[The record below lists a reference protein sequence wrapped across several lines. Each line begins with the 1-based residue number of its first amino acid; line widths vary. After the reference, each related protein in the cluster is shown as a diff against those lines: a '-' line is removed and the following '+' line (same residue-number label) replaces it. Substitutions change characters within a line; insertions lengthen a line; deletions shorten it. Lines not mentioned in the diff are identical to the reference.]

1 MILEI
6 VLVILLLIGGYIVY
20 RQDQTIKKQIDYI
33 DAIELKL
40 LSSFNSITDTYN
52 KMKSFDDK
60 GGFESD
66 DEVGQ
71 VFNNIKEV
79 MEDLENEINA

>member
-6 VLVILLLIGGYIVY
+6 ILICIIAFCGFIIY
-20 RQDQTIKKQIDYI
+20 RQDQTIKRQIDYI
-33 DAIELKL
+33 DQIEIKL
-40 LSSFNSITDTYN
+40 LTNFESISNSY
-52 KMKSFDDK
+52 KRMKEIDQK

-71 VFNNIKEV
+71 VFTGIKDV
-79 MEDLENEINA
+79 LEDLEKDING

>member
-6 VLVILLLIGGYIVY
+6 ILICIIALCGFIVY

-33 DAIELKL
+33 DEVELKL
-40 LSSFNSITDTYN
+40 LSNFQKISDSYTR
-52 KMKSFDDK
+52 MKEIDQK

-71 VFNNIKEV
+71 VFNGIKDVIEN
-79 MEDLENEINA
+79 LEKDING

>member
-6 VLVILLLIGGYIVY
+6 ILICIIAFCGFIVY

-33 DAIELKL
+33 DQIEIKL
-40 LSSFNSITDTYN
+40 ITNFQSVSDSY
-52 KMKSFDDK
+52 KRMKEIDQK

-71 VFNNIKEV
+71 VFNGIKDVIEN
-79 MEDLENEINA
+79 LEKEING

>member
-1 MILEI
+1 MILDI
-6 VLVILLLIGGYIVY
+6 ILICIIAFCGFIVY

-33 DAIELKL
+33 DEVELKL
-40 LSSFNSITDTYN
+40 LNNFKSISESH
-52 KMKSFDDK
+52 KRMKEIDQK

-71 VFNNIKEV
+71 VFTGIKDV
-79 MEDLENEINA
+79 IEDLEKDING

>member
-6 VLVILLLIGGYIVY
+6 ILICIIAFCGFIVY
-20 RQDQTIKKQIDYI
+20 RQDQTIKAQIDYI
-33 DAIELKL
+33 DQVEIKL
-40 LSSFNSITDTYN
+40 LNNFKNVSEAH
-52 KMKSFDDK
+52 KRMKEIDQK

-71 VFNNIKEV
+71 VFTSIKDV
-79 MEDLENEINA
+79 IEDLEKDING

>member
-6 VLVILLLIGGYIVY
+6 ILICIIAFCGFIIY
-20 RQDQTIKKQIDYI
+20 RQDQTIKRQIDYI
-33 DAIELKL
+33 DQIEIKL
-40 LSSFNSITDTYN
+40 LTNFESISNSY
-52 KMKSFDDK
+52 KRMKEIDQK

-71 VFNNIKEV
+71 VFNGIKDV
-79 MEDLENEINA
+79 LEDLEKDINE

>member
-1 MILEI
+1 MILD
-6 VLVILLLIGGYIVY
+6 ILLSMLVLISAFIIY
-20 RQDQTIKKQIDYI
+20 RQDQTIKRQIDYI
-33 DAIELKL
+33 DSIEVKL
-40 LSSFNSITDTYN
+40 LNTFESIRDSYN

-71 VFNNIKEV
+71 VFKNIKETI
-79 MEDLENEINA
+79 EDLENEVNG

>member
-6 VLVILLLIGGYIVY
+6 ILICIIALCGFIIY

-33 DAIELKL
+33 DQVEIKL
-40 LSSFNSITDTYN
+40 LTNFQSISSSY
-52 KMKSFDDK
+52 KRMKEIDQK

-71 VFNNIKEV
+71 VFTGIKDV
-79 MEDLENEINA
+79 LEDLEKDING

>member
-6 VLVILLLIGGYIVY
+6 ILISLLMLSIFIIY

-33 DAIELKL
+33 DSIETKL
-40 LSSFNSITDTYN
+40 INNFEIIKSSFIR
-52 KMKSFDDK
+52 MKEIDQK

-71 VFNNIKEV
+71 VFTNIKEV
-79 MEDLENEINA
+79 IEDLEKEVNG

>member
-6 VLVILLLIGGYIVY
+6 ILICIIALCGFIIY
-20 RQDQTIKKQIDYI
+20 RQDQTIKRQIDYI
-33 DAIELKL
+33 DQIEIKL
-40 LSSFNSITDTYN
+40 LTNFESISNSY
-52 KMKSFDDK
+52 KRMKEIDQK

-71 VFNNIKEV
+71 VFNGIKDV
-79 MEDLENEINA
+79 LEDLEKDINE